1 MILAG
6 EDSGKAGP
14 LGLLVVVLLG
24 IVCYFLFKSM
34 SGHLRRVQH
43 GFGDDGVNRA
53 APPMSTAGSAP
64 VDDEHRAPSV
74 TDFGGPD
81 RSTPDNP
88 SN

>member
-6 EDSGKAGP
+6 EDTGKAGP

-34 SGHLRRVQH
+34 SGHLRKVQH
-43 GFGDDGVNRA
+43 GFSDDVERTA
-53 APPMSTAGSAP
+53 RPVSTGPSTP
-64 VDDEHRAPSV
+64 VDDEHRAASG
-74 TDFGGPD
+74 TEFGGPN
-81 RSTPDNP
+81 RPTPDNP